1 MRFSGCSHL
10 GKGRKVLLLFMV
22 LLACCCHF
30 VFFLLFPFYAVT
42 VNVIYIT
49 NVILLLSCKQ
59 YSLQLLLSLLILND
73 AKMAT
78 KLSDASL
85 LIRYNKKSH
94 IKGRAASIYSK
105 CFFFRLRI
113 FLRHAFYNTSCVHTV
128 HISALVGTGVWY
140 LQSLFCVCLPDDEYS
155 SLTCVC
161 PIPFLSTY
169 RCTPTQLL

>member
-10 GKGRKVLLLFMV
+10 GKGRKVLLLFMG

-59 YSLQLLLSLLILND
+59 YSLQLLLSLLISND
-73 AKMAT
+73 VEMAT

-105 CFFFRLRI
+105 CFFLQNKNFFKACILQYQ
-113 FLRHAFYNTSCVHTV
+113 LCAYHAYFCSCGNRC
-128 HISALVGTGVWY
+128 LVFTKLV
-140 LQSLFCVCLPDDEYS
+140 LCLSP
-155 SLTCVC
+155 
-161 PIPFLSTY
+161 
-169 RCTPTQLL
+169 R

>member
-10 GKGRKVLLLFMV
+10 GKGRKVLLLFMG

-49 NVILLLSCKQ
+49 NVIVLLSCKQ
-59 YSLQLLLSLLILND
+59 YSLQLLLSLLISND
-73 AKMAT
+73 GEMAT

-94 IKGRAASIYSK
+94 FKGRAASIYSK
-105 CFFFRLRI
+105 WFFLQNKN
-113 FLRHAFYNTSCVHTV
+113 FLRHAFYNNSCVHTV
-128 HISALVGTGVWY
+128 HIFCSCGNRDLVFTKLV
-140 LQSLFCVCLPDDEYS
+140 LCLSP
-155 SLTCVC
+155 
-161 PIPFLSTY
+161 
-169 RCTPTQLL
+169 R

>member
-1 MRFSGCSHL
+1 MG
-10 GKGRKVLLLFMV
+10 

-30 VFFLLFPFYAVT
+30 VFFLLFSSYAVT
-42 VNVIYIT
+42 VYVIYIT

-59 YSLQLLLSLLILND
+59 QSLQLLLSLPTSDD
-73 AKMAT
+73 AEMAT

-85 LIRYNKKSH
+85 LIKYNKKSH
-94 IKGRAASIYSK
+94 IKGRAAGIYSK
-105 CFFFRLRI
+105 CFFFLQNKNFFKACNLQI
-113 FLRHAFYNTSCVHTV
+113 PVVCIPCVFP
-128 HISALVGTGVWY
+128 ALVGTGVWY
-140 LQSLFCVCLPDDEYS
+140 LQSLSCICLPNDDYS